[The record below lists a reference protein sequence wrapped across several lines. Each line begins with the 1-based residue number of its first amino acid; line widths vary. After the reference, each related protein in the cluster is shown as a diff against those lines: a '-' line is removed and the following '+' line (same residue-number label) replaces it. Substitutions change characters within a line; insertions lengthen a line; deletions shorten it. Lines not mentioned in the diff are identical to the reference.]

1 MHIGLKTYCTSLLLM
16 TFAIFGLGSSA
27 TAQDAAWH
35 VSKSSGEVWVTNSGV
50 QKASVTAATVLQP
63 GDNIRTGQTGRVLLV
78 RGKESMLIS
87 PNSIIGIPKESSDGM
102 ATTIIQRAGTI
113 LLDVE
118 KRSVKH
124 FEVET
129 PYLAAVVKGT
139 RFRVTVGK
147 DDAHVDVLR
156 GHVEVSDYKSG
167 QYALIAAGQ
176 TAKVSTQ
183 GPFGLSLSGSGTLS
197 SIQQGTPRS
206 SSSRPTPATDEDFS
220 APAKPAQQI
229 EASSP
234 RGDIKSIVA
243 SSESNS
249 AVNAKLWTPDSAA
262 NGEDD
267 GSADGRWP
275 RNKEIIAALSLPFGV
290 GLFVAVAVTTYRQ
303 RRKNKN
309 NDKRPAD
316 Y

>member
-1 MHIGLKTYCTSLLLM
+1 MLIGRKTYCTSLLLM
-16 TFAIFGLGSSA
+16 TFAIFGLGSGA
-27 TAQDAAWH
+27 IAQDAAWH

-50 QKASVTAATVLQP
+50 QKTSVTAETTLQP

-78 RGKESMLIS
+78 RGSESMLIS
-87 PNSIIGIPKESSDGM
+87 PNSVIGIPKENTDGM

-118 KRSVKH
+118 KRNVKH

-139 RFRVTVGK
+139 QFRVTVER

-156 GHVEVSDYKSG
+156 GQVEVSDYKSG

-197 SIQQGTPRS
+197 PIQQGAPRN
-206 SSSRPTPATDEDFS
+206 SSSRPTPAADEDFS
-220 APAKPAQQI
+220 APAKPAQQTQ
-229 EASSP
+229 APSP
-234 RGDIKSIVA
+234 RDNAGSILA
-243 SSESNS
+243 SSEQNAGKSKAWTSDGVADGEGNS
-249 AVNAKLWTPDSAA
+249 
-262 NGEDD
+262 
-267 GSADGRWP
+267 SADARWP
-275 RNKEIIAALSLPFGV
+275 RNNEIIAALSLPFGV

-309 NDKRPAD
+309 SDKRPTEH
-316 Y
+316 